1 MSIFHWLRGS
11 DEEPRLSR
19 DLIER
24 LERIDERQRMQ
35 EKGLKSLELEW
46 QEWFDKFRL
55 MYARLSKRIK
65 EAAAAVEESDGN
77 GAQSRQDAL
86 ETTKDLRLGYG
97 QPPMHQRAQPG
108 KRNY

>member
-1 MSIFHWLRGS
+1 MGIRHWLLGS

-19 DLIER
+19 ELIQR
-24 LERIDERQRMQ
+24 LEKLDENQRLQ

-65 EAAAAVEESDGN
+65 EAADVNPDTP
-77 GAQSRQDAL
+77 QSSQDAPQSTNPRAVAYDRPL
-86 ETTKDLRLGYG
+86 NG
-97 QPPMHQRAQPG
+97 QRVR
-108 KRNY
+108 RNY